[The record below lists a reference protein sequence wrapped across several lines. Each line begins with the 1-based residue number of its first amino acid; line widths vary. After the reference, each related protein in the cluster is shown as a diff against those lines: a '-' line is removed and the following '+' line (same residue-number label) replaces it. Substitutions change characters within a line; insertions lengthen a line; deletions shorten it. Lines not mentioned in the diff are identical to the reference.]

1 MARFAI
7 KKLPLNLSS
16 MYDKVDNPMSTR
28 EELGEFELEADSIE
42 HARELAK
49 SRVPSDE
56 PNIICPWREKTGS
69 FVASAERSRA
79 FVHPTTLFKYD
90 GKRFEEVHDN
100 CQRDQPKSGDFMSKE
115 DAQADYLAH
124 KVVADEKIGK
134 ALGHLKAMEALGVS
148 IDYHMEGDTH
158 GIYDEFMYLEVT
170 EGPYQF
176 TVKYGSE

>member
-16 MYDKVDNPMSTR
+16 MYDKVDDPMSTR
-28 EELGEFELEADSIE
+28 EELGEFELDADSIE

-49 SRVPSDE
+49 SRVPSDV
-56 PNIICPWREKTGS
+56 PNMICPWREKTGS
-69 FVASAERSRA
+69 FVASADRNRA

-90 GKRFEEVHDN
+90 GKRFEEVQGN
-100 CQRDQPKSGDFMSKE
+100 CQRDQPKSGAFMSKE
-115 DAQADYLAH
+115 DAKADYLAH
-124 KVVADEKIGK
+124 KVVADEKLGK
-134 ALGHLKAMEALGVS
+134 ALEHLKAMEALGVS
-148 IDYHMEGDTH
+148 IDYYMEGDTH
-158 GIYDEFMYLEVT
+158 GIFDYMYLEVT